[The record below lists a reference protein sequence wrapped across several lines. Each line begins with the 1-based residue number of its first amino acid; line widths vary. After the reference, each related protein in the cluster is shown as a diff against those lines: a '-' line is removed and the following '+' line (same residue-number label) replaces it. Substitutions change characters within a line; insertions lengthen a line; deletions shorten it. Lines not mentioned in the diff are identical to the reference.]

1 MRLHIFSL
9 EIKGFAH
16 DLEIL
21 GISLDEVASEPCTMQ
36 SAEEVV
42 NDVLAHIFWV
52 SVVMMAVIFSMMQ
65 ICPSDFP
72 QLILPCGTALEAL
85 MSQAKIEK

>member
-9 EIKGFAH
+9 EIKGFGH

-21 GISLDEVASEPCTMQ
+21 GISLYKVASEPCTMQ

-42 NDVLAHIFWV
+42 IDVLAHIFWV
-52 SVVMMAVIFSMMQ
+52 SVVMIAVIFSIMQ
-65 ICPSDFP
+65 ICPSKFS
-72 QLILPCGTALEAL
+72 QLILPCDIALEAL
-85 MSQAKIEK
+85 ISQAKIEK